1 MSRLALAAL
10 LPLALGACVLDRTG
24 KSAPEAMRLEMADH
38 ARRVAELE
46 AVSEDLSAR
55 LAQLEE
61 VTRARGQEEILKM
74 ETMEQLRTEVA
85 NLRGDLET
93 LGHDYQTFERAGIGF
108 QTDSDW
114 RMSYAEQRVAALE
127 KALGVKAP
135 PPPPK
140 DGAATDTPTADAAPT
155 TTTPPEGTPAEPAPA
170 ATTPDDYFGLITQ
183 NLQEGKGAAARAVA
197 NRFLAENPKSD
208 RAPEALYRIAESYQN
223 ESAYADA
230 ATAFQVVIDKYATST
245 WAPWSMLRQG
255 ECFEAMGKK
264 AEAKLFWED
273 VVRKYPKSKAAKEA
287 KTHLGK

>member
-1 MSRLALAAL
+1 MWTFL
-10 LPLALGACVLDRTG
+10 LLGCVLNRTG
-24 KSAPEAMRLEMADH
+24 QSAPDRMAKELADH

-46 AVSEDLSAR
+46 AVSEDVSRRLS
-55 LAQLEE
+55 QLEE

-93 LGHDYQTFERAGIGF
+93 LGHDYQTFESAGIGF

-140 DGAATDTPTADAAPT
+140 DGGTTAEAAPT
-155 TTTPPEGTPAEPAPA
+155 TTPTTTPTEAAPTEAPPA
-170 ATTPDDYFGLITQ
+170 ATSPDDYFTLITQ

-197 NRFLAENPKSD
+197 NRFLTENPKSD

-230 ATAFQVVIDKYATST
+230 ATAFQVVIDKYGTST

-273 VVRKYPKSKAAKEA
+273 VIRKYPKSKAAKEA